1 MAAGAD
7 DDQER
12 KLAPTERRLE
22 RAREEGQVPRSR
34 SLSTALMLG
43 AAAGTLA
50 LLGRSLF
57 DASRHLLARGLTF
70 GYEEAFRDD
79 FASLH
84 GSALVADGLLIAMPV
99 CVATALAAIAASL
112 ALGGW
117 SFSTRGLTPD
127 FSRLSPLKGL
137 GKLFSLNATLDLGKL
152 LLESVVVVTVVV
164 VFVRSRYAE
173 FATLDALAGKMGHA
187 QLGSLVVSAFGVMVV
202 ALAMVAAID
211 VGLSIW
217 RHRRD
222 LRMSLQDIRDESREA
237 DGDPH
242 VKAKIRSQQRQM
254 AQRRMMQAVPD
265 ADVVVTNPTRYAVA
279 LRYDEARSAVPRV
292 VAKGTGEVA
301 ARIREIAVESGVALV
316 EAPPLARALHK
327 HCEIGADIPQALYTG
342 VAQVIA
348 FIYNLR
354 STTTRP
360 SATPYAGLAVEVP
373 AELDPLTAGGS
384 DAIADAA
391 AEGDATVSTA
401 LRVNGAAA

>member
-34 SLSTALMLG
+34 SLSTALMMG

-57 DASRHLLARGLTF
+57 EASRELLAQGLTF
-70 GYEEAFRDD
+70 GYEEAFRAD
-79 FASLH
+79 FASHH
-84 GSALVADGLLIAMPV
+84 GGRLVVDGLLIALPV
-99 CVATALAAIAASL
+99 CVVTAAAAIAASL

-117 SFSTRGLTPD
+117 NLSARGLTPD
-127 FSRLSPLKGL
+127 FSRLSPIRGL
-137 GKLFSLNATLDLGKL
+137 GKLVSLNATLDLARL
-152 LLESVVVVTVVV
+152 LVEAVVVVTVVV
-164 VFVRSRYAE
+164 VFVRSRYEE
-173 FATLDALAGKMGHA
+173 FATLDGLAGRLGHA
-187 QLGSLVVSAFGVMVV
+187 HLGSLVTSAFGVMVA
-202 ALAMVAAID
+202 ALALMASFDI
-211 VGLSIW
+211 GLSVW

-222 LRMSLQDIRDESREA
+222 LRMSLQEIRDESRESE
-237 DGDPH
+237 GDPH

-279 LRYDEARSAVPRV
+279 LRYDEKRGAVPRV

-301 ARIREIAVESGVALV
+301 ARIREIAVESCVALV

-327 HCEIGADIPQALYTG
+327 HCEIGAEIPQALYTG

-354 STTTRP
+354 ATNTRP
-360 SATPYAGLAVEVP
+360 SARPYAGLAVDVP
-373 AELDPLTAGGS
+373 TELDPL
-384 DAIADAA
+384 
-391 AEGDATVSTA
+391 ATGV
-401 LRVNGAAA
+401 GA